1 MSLRLFVA
9 LDLPDAARAALAD
22 YRDAVAEPSVWRPVE
37 PAAFHVTLAFLGRR
51 SDDDAARVA
60 ALLPD
65 GGAAPAQRVTG
76 ARLRPPRRAR
86 VLGVALE
93 DPAGTLGALQAGL
106 SAALAAAG
114 LYVPE
119 RRPFRPHVTLARL
132 RAGARAPR
140 AIAPEP
146 APPALA
152 FAGTAVTLYRSD
164 LARSGAT
171 YVSLAVRTLGSI
183 SA

>member
-1 MSLRLFVA
+1 VSLRLFVA
-9 LDLPDAARAALAD
+9 LDLPETARAALAG
-22 YRDAVAEPSVWRPVE
+22 YRDAVADPAVWRPVGE
-37 PAAFHVTLAFLGRR
+37 GAFHVTLAFLGRCA
-51 SDDDAARVA
+51 DDDAARVA

-65 GGAAPAQRVTG
+65 AAAAPALRVAG
-76 ARLRPPRRAR
+76 ALLLPPRGAR
-86 VLGVALE
+86 VLTVALE
-93 DPAGTLGALQAGL
+93 DRDGTLGALQARVG
-106 SAALAAAG
+106 ADLAAAG

-140 AIAPEP
+140 ALAV
-146 APPALA
+146 APPPLA

-171 YVSLAVRTLGSI
+171 YVPLAVRPLGS
-183 SA
+183 AAA